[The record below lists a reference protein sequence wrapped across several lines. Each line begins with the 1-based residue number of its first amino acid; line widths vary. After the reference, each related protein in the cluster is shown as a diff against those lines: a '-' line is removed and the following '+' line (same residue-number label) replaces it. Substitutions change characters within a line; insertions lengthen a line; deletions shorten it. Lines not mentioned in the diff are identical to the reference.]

1 MVTGLQSVPVYKL
14 PLMLSA
20 PRKFSWENA
29 FIDFSMADHDTQAAA
44 AADAKEAAMAAAAAE
59 SASGTG
65 TQYISQPKSHSL
77 IHRQTV
83 YSLFSS
89 LPSVMEPIKQK
100 YIASPVYLGETALT
114 PIPLQASVHQQV
126 IYTYMMV
133 LSTSLQVYKQQLT
146 RHS

>member
-1 MVTGLQSVPVYKL
+1 VVTGLQSVPVYKL

-65 TQYISQPKSHSL
+65 SQYISKHSHPPLDQCGQQKS
-77 IHRQTV
+77 TACFPA
-83 YSLFSS
+83 FSPCDGTQEAATYCKPCVLRRTS
-89 LPSVMEPIKQK
+89 IDLNSF
-100 YIASPVYLGETALT
+100 ASINTSTADLY
-114 PIPLQASVHQQV
+114 VHECAK
-126 IYTYMMV
+126 
-133 LSTSLQVYKQQLT
+133 SFLQVD
-146 RHS
+146 

>member
-1 MVTGLQSVPVYKL
+1 MLLQAGEVVTGLQSVPVYKL

-65 TQYISQPKSHSL
+65 TLYISKQKTHSL
-77 IHRQTV
+77 IHRQ
-83 YSLFSS
+83 
-89 LPSVMEPIKQK
+89 
-100 YIASPVYLGETALT
+100 
-114 PIPLQASVHQQV
+114 
-126 IYTYMMV
+126 
-133 LSTSLQVYKQQLT
+133 
-146 RHS
+146 